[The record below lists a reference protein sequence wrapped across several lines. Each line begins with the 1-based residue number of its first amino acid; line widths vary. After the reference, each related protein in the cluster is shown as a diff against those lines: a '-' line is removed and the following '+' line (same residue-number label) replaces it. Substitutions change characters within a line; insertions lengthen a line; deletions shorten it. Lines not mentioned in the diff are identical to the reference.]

1 MSFLTQ
7 SHQVF
12 FLQLQVLSATLGT
25 WRLKKVRSA
34 TCHLATCCHQRLREG
49 RAGLGRSNVFDGRQ
63 KRVEKLDRPICS
75 SRGGLTSQPRLG
87 QVLYGEKNFWGV
99 LVQDFLQVKCP
110 SHPRLWRN
118 NYTLYNCSILS
129 YAILDI
135 SYVSDKNSPLSPKIR
150 PKIQS

>member
-75 SRGGLTSQPRLG
+75 SRGGL
-87 QVLYGEKNFWGV
+87 
-99 LVQDFLQVKCP
+99 
-110 SHPRLWRN
+110 
-118 NYTLYNCSILS
+118 
-129 YAILDI
+129 
-135 SYVSDKNSPLSPKIR
+135 
-150 PKIQS
+150 